1 MALGPQAHA
10 SFYDQIAENRRD
22 SLILVAIVALVLAAL
37 GFAIGYGVTGELA
50 AGWVVLVL
58 AVVLAFFLSVGSYYG
73 GDGLVLSA
81 SQARQVDEQSA
92 PQLTNVVRELT
103 LAAGVPMPKVYI
115 IEDSAPN
122 AFATGRD
129 PEHASVAITTGL
141 LDKLDR
147 EELQGVIG
155 HELSH
160 VRNYD
165 IRFALLVAVLVG
177 SIALLA
183 EDRKSTRLNSS
194 HQ

>member
-1 MALGPQAHA
+1 MMTEVSRPPEYANTTFGMRVSFADGQRQRAPSREAPELPALA
-10 SFYDQIAENRRD
+10 
-22 SLILVAIVALVLAAL
+22 
-37 GFAIGYGVTGELA
+37 A

-58 AVVLAFFLSVGSYYG
+58 AVVLAFILGVGSYYG

-81 SQARQVDEQSA
+81 SQARPVDEQSA

-122 AFATGRD
+122 AFATSRD